1 MSSESAAAKP
11 DRPDRPDRPG
21 VELTDRLGYLLKHA
35 QQRLAELTAAALE
48 PFGVSGREI
57 AVLLVLDAL
66 GPSSQREAAA
76 RLGVDRTTM
85 VALVDG
91 LQAKGLVVRAPF
103 ALDRRRNVV
112 SFSEDGHARFLRAL
126 AASDAAE
133 REFLGSMDEA
143 AAAGFRARLRALIG
157 EAE

>member
-1 MSSESAAAKP
+1 MSSESVEA
-11 DRPDRPDRPG
+11 DRGRPG
-21 VELTDRLGYLLKHA
+21 TELTDRLGYLLKHA
-35 QQRLAELTAAALE
+35 QHRLTALTSAALE

-85 VALVDG
+85 VGLVDG
-91 LQAKGLVVRAPF
+91 LEAKGIVVRAPF

-112 SFSEDGHARFLRAL
+112 SFTEDGHARFRRAL

-133 REFLGSMDEA
+133 REFLGPLDEA
-143 AAAGFRARLRALIG
+143 AAAVFRARLRALIG
-157 EAE
+157 EPE